1 MTPHPLTDMDVYLRE
16 RRREQR
22 ILETI
27 NVLAW
32 LVAVAG
38 MLVLFYVLLLE

>member
-1 MTPHPLTDMDVYLRE
+1 MGHPFNDLDVYLRE

-22 ILETI
+22 LLHSI
-27 NVLAW
+27 NIVAW
-32 LVAVAG
+32 LLATVG